1 MSDTFL
7 RIGGSVLKNLILYEV
22 KGVNN
27 KDLSDSSST

>member
-7 RIGGSVLKNLILYEV
+7 RIGGSVLRNLILYEV

-27 KDLSDSSST
+27 KDV

>member
-7 RIGGSVLKNLILYEV
+7 RIGGSVLKNLILDEA